1 MLACCAAAAIAW
13 TAASGQ
19 GDSQSYADG
28 GPVAVSGAV
37 SGGTEQAG
45 GGSSQ
50 PAKGAST
57 RVGDHAHQWVE
68 GVETVHH
75 DAETEQVEV
84 PATYKSVIEDETVCN
99 TCQAVVT
106 GKASEHQA
114 QTGHS
119 SFTTNV
125 PVEKQVV
132 DQEAHT
138 EDRVVKRGVGRGSA
152 ERGLDMLDLRR
163 DARHRPLVGSLPMRG
178 ATKRAAA
185 CSAAF
190 CLAMGASH
198 WPRAGC
204 CRRDCPRGASAAAV

>member
-1 MLACCAAAAIAW
+1 MDTEESKAAPDGASETARPTFNARAALGIAAAVLACCAAAAIAW

-99 TCQAVVT
+99 TCQAMVT

-138 EDRVVKRGVGRGSA
+138 EDRVVKEAWDEEVPSGVWTCSTC
-152 ERGLDMLDLRR
+152 
-163 DARHRPLVGSLPMRG
+163 G
-178 ATKRAAA
+178 ATRDTDP
-185 CSAAF
+185 SS
-190 CLAMGASH
+190 GAS
-198 WPRAGC
+198 R
-204 CRRDCPRGASAAAV
+204 

>member
-1 MLACCAAAAIAW
+1 M
-13 TAASGQ
+13 
-19 GDSQSYADG
+19 
-28 GPVAVSGAV
+28 SGAV

-50 PAKGAST
+50 PTKGAST

-119 SFTTNV
+119 LFTTNV

-138 EDRVVKRGVGRGSA
+138 EDRVVKEAWDEEVPSGVWTCSTC
-152 ERGLDMLDLRR
+152 
-163 DARHRPLVGSLPMRG
+163 G
-178 ATKRAAA
+178 ATRDTDP
-185 CSAAF
+185 SS
-190 CLAMGASH
+190 GAS
-198 WPRAGC
+198 R
-204 CRRDCPRGASAAAV
+204 